1 MQVKGDLDA
10 LRFDM
15 ASVKAEASGITVFI
29 TSMQKHI
36 DKLNSNMTTAFT
48 NLTMV
53 ADDIMDI
60 MEHMEEV
67 DDDMNTVKINL
78 TSAMVLLELNEMQ
91 DKVRLD
97 HREKKV

>member
-1 MQVKGDLDA
+1 MQVKSDLDA

-53 ADDIMDI
+53 ADDIMDM

-67 DDDMNTVKINL
+67 GMF
-78 TSAMVLLELNEMQ
+78 SQ
-91 DKVRLD
+91 
-97 HREKKV
+97 KKCN